1 MEDTEYRT
9 FIKDSKYTSWKFID
23 TKTQNDIEFTHLN
36 PLNEKLFNNDIF
48 TVDPKTNE
56 IIVLSSMAKT
66 QTLTGVLVLD
76 KTYGKDEKPGKSP
89 KATKYFYKCIPHDK
103 HLPEFLIS
111 YNITN
116 GFSKTKIPLYVCFC
130 FKQWTNKHP
139 VGNIVKTIGPIDIL
153 HNFYEYHIAC
163 KNLDFPLK
171 EFKEQSVKA
180 MKHLKCQPNEFIL
193 KTSCDFNIE
202 DRRHIPTYTIDNSD
216 TSDYDDA
223 FSIYNDSE
231 NYTIVSIYI
240 SNVTFWIDQLDLWNA
255 FSERI
260 STIYLPD
267 QKRPMIPTLLSDSLC
282 SLKKNEPRIVFTMDI
297 KFPKC
302 ENCLSTSERP
312 QPQLTFKNTLIE
324 VNENLSYDNW
334 NKKSLDTDYFTRL
347 FKYLQPLSKETLK
360 DSHDLIHFLMV
371 YMNHNVAKILVN
383 HKCGIY
389 RNVTYTSHDKTIP
402 DTLPND
408 VYNYLNQ
415 YRYSVGHYVNFE
427 HVSNHEFLKLDS
439 YLHITSPIRRLVD
452 LLNMVS
458 IQQHMDILTFKDSVE
473 CFYQKW
479 HNRIE
484 YINTTMRSIRKV
496 QSDCHILSLFENDKQ
511 NNYSSITNKFYTGY
525 VFDKVKRTDLQF
537 QYNVYIPDLKLNTR
551 ITTLSDFDNYE
562 EQIFKLFMFTTEYSV
577 KKKIKLQVIKP

>member
-1 MEDTEYRT
+1 
-9 FIKDSKYTSWKFID
+9 
-23 TKTQNDIEFTHLN
+23 
-36 PLNEKLFNNDIF
+36 
-48 TVDPKTNE
+48 
-56 IIVLSSMAKT
+56 MAKT

-76 KTYGKDEKPGKSP
+76 KTYGKDEKNGKSS
-89 KATKYFYKCIPHDK
+89 KSTKYFYKCIPHDK

-111 YNITN
+111 YNITT

-139 VGNIVKTIGPIDIL
+139 VGTITKTIGPIDIL

-171 EFKEQSVKA
+171 DFKEQSVKA
-180 MKHLKCQPNEFIL
+180 MKHLRCQPNQFIL
-193 KTSCDFNIE
+193 QTSSKFNIE

-231 NYTIVSIYI
+231 NNTIISVYI
-240 SNVTFWIDQLDLWNA
+240 SNVSFWIDQLNLWNA

-260 STIYLPD
+260 ATIYLPD

-282 SLKKNEPRIVFTMDI
+282 SLKKDEPRIVFTMDI
-297 KFPKC
+297 KFTNMFDESKPLV
-302 ENCLSTSERP
+302 ELS
-312 QPQLTFKNTLIE
+312 FKNSLIQ
-324 VNENLSYDNW
+324 VNENFSYQNW
-334 NKKSLDTDYFTRL
+334 NKNKDYNNYFDNL
-347 FKYLQPLSKETLK
+347 INYLQSISKETIK
-360 DSHDLIHFLMV
+360 DGHDIIHFLMV
-371 YMNHNVAKILVN
+371 YMNHNVAKKLLQ

-389 RNVTYTSHDKTIP
+389 RNVSYTSRDNSIP
-402 DTLPND
+402 SELPKE

-458 IQQHMDILTFKDSVE
+458 IQQHLNMLTFNSNVE
-473 CFYQKW
+473 QFYEKW
-479 HNRIE
+479 YNRID

-496 QSDCHILSLFENDKQ
+496 QSDCHILSLFENDKL
-511 NNYSSITNKFYTGY
+511 NNYNSITKKMFVGY

-537 QYNVYIPDLKLNTR
+537 QYNVYIPELKLNTR
-551 ITTLSDFDNYE
+551 ITTLSDFDNYD
-562 EQIFKLFMFTTEYSV
+562 EQLFKLFLFNTEYSV
-577 KKKIKLQVIKP
+577 KKKIKLQVVKP